1 MLMAA
6 WVLDGGAVVRCGAE
20 LDNKRGCIEGG
31 EVDGGTNESWV

>member
-6 WVLDGGAVVRCGAE
+6 RVLDGGAE